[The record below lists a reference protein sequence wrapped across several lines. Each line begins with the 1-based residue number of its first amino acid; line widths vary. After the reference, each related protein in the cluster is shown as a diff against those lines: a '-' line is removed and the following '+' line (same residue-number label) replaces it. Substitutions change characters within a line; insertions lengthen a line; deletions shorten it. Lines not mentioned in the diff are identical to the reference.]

1 MFPSEKST
9 YSVFLS
15 ISFELKL
22 SCSPPS
28 LPSLP
33 LRAAPRRPPA
43 PSSSTTMSDMRS
55 RAQKARDAAKL
66 AEARKFRAMPG
77 GARDMA
83 TLGNFIT
90 ARDGERYDSMAQ
102 GTVMVTVSHSNLQQ
116 KHVDLRWDMHATV
129 LDVKIRLTKHCGTP
143 AQDMRLI
150 LRDGEGR
157 DLCAMDDDDRPLG
170 FYSVQN
176 GHTIHIIDT
185 NPYSLSAGG
194 GLEDTSLVKKYEM
207 SDEEYN
213 KRKNTLR
220 AYKREQLKKDPNFK
234 FDFSKHAGKG
244 AGAKGEGGEAKS
256 DAAAAPKAHPG
267 PESTAH
273 ITVGMRAEVAP
284 GARRGEVMFV
294 GAIYGMPPG
303 HWVGVRFDEPVGK
316 SDGVVKGKRVFE
328 CHARYGGFVR
338 AHNLNVGDFPERDL
352 MDMSDS
358 DDSDEE
364 L

>member
-1 MFPSEKST
+1 
-9 YSVFLS
+9 
-15 ISFELKL
+15 
-22 SCSPPS
+22 
-28 LPSLP
+28 
-33 LRAAPRRPPA
+33 
-43 PSSSTTMSDMRS
+43 MSDMRS

-244 AGAKGEGGEAKS
+244 AGAKGGGRRGEIGRRRRAQG
-256 DAAAAPKAHPG
+256 APWAREHGAHHG
-267 PESTAH
+267 GHARR
-273 ITVGMRAEVAP
+273 G
-284 GARRGEVMFV
+284 GARRAPRRGD
-294 GAIYGMPPG
+294 
-303 HWVGVRFDEPVGK
+303 VR
-316 SDGVVKGKRVFE
+316 R
-328 CHARYGGFVR
+328 
-338 AHNLNVGDFPERDL
+338 RDL
-352 MDMSDS
+352 RHAPRP
-358 DDSDEE
+358 
-364 L
+364 LGGRPV